1 MIRQKNEYAEKII
14 DLDGQEGNAFVLLGY
29 ARGFAKDLKLDF
41 KKISDEMT
49 SGDYK
54 NLLKVFQKYFPFV
67 ILETNQSNLLDYR
80 SM

>member
-1 MIRQKNEYAEKII
+1 MIRQKNEYAEKVI

-29 ARGFAKDLKLDF
+29 ARSFAKDLKLDF

-54 NLLKVFQKYFPFV
+54 HLLKVFQKYFPFV
-67 ILETNQSNLLDYR
+67 ILETNQSNLLD
-80 SM
+80 

>member
-1 MIRQKNEYAEKII
+1 MIRQKNEYAERII
-14 DLDGQEGNAFVLLGY
+14 DLDGQEGNAVVLLGY

-41 KKISDEMT
+41 KKIRDEMT

-67 ILETNQSNLLDYR
+67 ILETNQSNLLD
-80 SM
+80 